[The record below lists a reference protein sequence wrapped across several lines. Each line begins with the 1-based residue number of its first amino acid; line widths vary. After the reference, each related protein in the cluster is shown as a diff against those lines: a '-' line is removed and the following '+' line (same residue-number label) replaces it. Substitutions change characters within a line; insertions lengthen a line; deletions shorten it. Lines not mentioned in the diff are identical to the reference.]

1 MLKNPLVNL
10 MKHLEKVIKKDKKI
24 VAVTHYN
31 PDGDAL
37 GSSLALFLYLKNKG
51 INSHVIIPSEGP
63 HFLTW
68 LPQYE
73 QVVNIENE
81 KTKAVKILNEA
92 DVIFNLDFNTFDR
105 TGSVAEYLQQ
115 SNATMVLVDH
125 HPDPDNTFD
134 LAFSNTGSSST
145 SELLY
150 EILAGLGK
158 EHIDKDIAT
167 CLLTGIMTDTLC
179 FRVNSSNPLTFRII
193 SELLSYEIDKED
205 IYARIYD
212 NFSPDRMRLLGHCLS
227 HNLIVMQEYKT
238 AYLKISRNEKETY
251 NLQMGDS
258 EGFVNYPLS
267 IKGIVFSVFF
277 VEEADQI
284 KISFRSKGDFNVGM
298 FARKHFEGGGHKNAA
313 GGESNRSLAD
323 AINYFIN
330 VLPQYKETLNS

>member
-1 MLKNPLVNL
+1 
-10 MKHLEKVIKKDKKI
+10 MKYLEKIIKKAQKI
-24 VAVTHYN
+24 VAVTHYE

-37 GSSLALFLYLKNKG
+37 GASLALFLYLKNKG
-51 INSHVIIPSEGP
+51 ISSHIIIPSEGS

-68 LPQYE
+68 LPQYK
-73 QVVNIENE
+73 QVVNIEKQKN
-81 KTKAVKILNEA
+81 KAVKIIQEA

-105 TGSVAEYLQQ
+105 AGSVTEYLQR

-125 HPDPDNTFD
+125 HPEPDNTFD

-145 SELLY
+145 CELLY

-193 SELLSYEIDKED
+193 SELLSYKIDKED

-212 NFSPDRMRLLGHCLS
+212 NFSPERMRLLGHCLS
-227 HNLIVMQEYKT
+227 HNLIVMQEYRA

-251 NLQMGDS
+251 NLQKGDS

-267 IKGIVFSVFF
+267 IKGIVFSVLF
-277 VEEADQI
+277 VEETDQI
-284 KISFRSKGDFNVGM
+284 KMSFRSKGDFNVGM
-298 FARKHFEGGGHKNAA
+298 FARRHFDGGGHKNAA
-313 GGESNRSLAD
+313 GGESNRSLSD

-330 VLPQYKETLNS
+330 VLPQYKKTLNL